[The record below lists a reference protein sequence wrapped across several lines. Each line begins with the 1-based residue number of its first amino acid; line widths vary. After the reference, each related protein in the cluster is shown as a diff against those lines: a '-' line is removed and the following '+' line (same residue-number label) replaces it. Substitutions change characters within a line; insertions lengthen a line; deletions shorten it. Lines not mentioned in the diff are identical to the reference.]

1 MRVVPVCAVVLLT
14 AGVTPLVAQ
23 NPAESPVPAR
33 LSLDEALARAAATS
47 HRLAE
52 LRARESAAAAVL
64 DQRKTADLPTIA
76 LQAGYQRTN
85 HVDEFKVLQ
94 PDRSFQT
101 LYPDVPDNWRTRV
114 DLQWPIYTGGR
125 DRRARAGGRR
135 GAAGQ
140 RQRRRQHAIRSAAR
154 DDACVLGAGH
164 RDRGRT
170 RGPRVGDAH
179 RSAAAGRAGAVRR
192 RVPAAERRPHR
203 RDAGLAREVPADRC
217 TESAELHAC
226 GAGAADRAP
235 LDAEFEPDA
244 ALEPPAAAATEDAT
258 AAAARAAAPIGRHW
272 RSEPTAASARI
283 DAARGRFKPIAR
295 DRRRL

>member
-125 DRRARAGGRR
+125 DNALERAADAERQASGRDVNSTRSDLRLEATRAFWALVTATEAERVVRESVTRIEAQLHSGR
-135 GAAGQ
+135 
-140 RQRRRQHAIRSAAR
+140 
-154 DDACVLGAGH
+154 DLVDVLPA
-164 RDRGRT
+164 RT
-170 RGPRVGDAH
+170 RGAH
-179 RSAAAGRAGAVRR
+179 
-192 RVPAAERRPHR
+192 EH
-203 RDAGLAREVPADRC
+203 L
-217 TESAELHAC
+217 LQ
-226 GAGAADRAP
+226 
-235 LDAEFEPDA
+235 F
-244 ALEPPAAAATEDAT
+244 
-258 AAAARAAAPIGRHW
+258 
-272 RSEPTAASARI
+272 ARI
-283 DAARGRFKPIAR
+283 DVDGGGHMQHGPGASGWFVLSGGYPSTRNSGRR
-295 DRRRL
+295 Q